1 MREWWAYTVV
11 KVFFVLFLKSIQI
24 MKNKINQIP
33 LFLITA
39 FLFACSGGS
48 SPDSG
53 DGGNKDYDPVDV
65 VNLTSESSKYI
76 ILETRTDNF
85 DKAKAKSNAEDAIT
99 KFKDLQ
105 CMVGLFAYNSPS
117 CIDAIKE
124 ADKLNQIKVCG
135 FDEQDALLE
144 AIGQGHAYGTVSQQP
159 WEYGYQSIKKL
170 KELYEAQ
177 GNEVSPSTSFAYV
190 TNGVDP
196 FWDLCA
202 AGVRIAEKEFGI
214 SCEVLMPPK
223 GVVDQKRMMETLLA
237 NSVDGIAVSPVD
249 AENQTPFLNEVAEN
263 TILITN
269 DSDAPD
275 SKRLA
280 FIGTNNYKAGRALG
294 KLVKKAVPEGGEVVL
309 FVGRLEQLNAR
320 QRRQGV
326 IDELLERP
334 VKNLGSETKGYS
346 ETSFLLVT
354 KDNVDE
360 FWAKKKEMAELGKT
374 Q

>member
-1 MREWWAYTVV
+1 MV